1 MYVQLSL
8 CRRLVLF
15 ASALLLFG
23 SCSDSDDSAAE
34 QPLSFQVS
42 VSDATM
48 TGATVTV
55 DPSGEGTY
63 YVSVDNRA
71 EVDALCAT
79 DEEYIAMKLD
89 FIRVMAGV
97 NKLSVEEYLRRE
109 LRSGR
114 SVIQETDLYYDTEYC
129 VGVFGLEADGTVT
142 TGLARS
148 YFRTETFAPSAECQ
162 FIIQEVACT
171 ASSIEVEVGASD
183 ASVRYYASVM
193 SADEFSSYDT
203 VNEAVSDIIF
213 SAELF
218 DDVDWSD
225 PSYTHTGRNRLLFEG
240 LEASTEYVVIVF
252 GISSEGEQT
261 TEAAT
266 ATFST
271 TAA

>member
-1 MYVQLSL
+1 
-8 CRRLVLF
+8 
-15 ASALLLFG
+15 
-23 SCSDSDDSAAE
+23 
-34 QPLSFQVS
+34 
-42 VSDATM
+42 M

-129 VGVFGLEADGTVT
+129 VGVFGLDADGTVT

-148 YFRTETFAPSAECQ
+148 YFCTETFAPSAECQ

>member
-1 MYVQLSL
+1 
-8 CRRLVLF
+8 
-15 ASALLLFG
+15 
-23 SCSDSDDSAAE
+23 
-34 QPLSFQVS
+34 
-42 VSDATM
+42 
-48 TGATVTV
+48 
-55 DPSGEGTY
+55 
-63 YVSVDNRA
+63 
-71 EVDALCAT
+71 
-79 DEEYIAMKLD
+79 
-89 FIRVMAGV
+89 MAGV

-129 VGVFGLEADGTVT
+129 VGVFGLDADGTVT

-148 YFRTETFAPSAECQ
+148 YFRTETFAPSAECL
-162 FIIQEVACT
+162 FIIQEVECT

>member
-1 MYVQLSL
+1 MYSS
-8 CRRLVLF
+8 LF
-15 ASALLLFG
+15 AGGLCFLPLRFCFWLLQRFG
-23 SCSDSDDSAAE
+23 RLRCGAAAE
-34 QPLSFQVS
+34 FPGLRLRRDDDRCHRHGRPLGRRHLLRV
-42 VSDATM
+42 
-48 TGATVTV
+48 
-55 DPSGEGTY
+55 
-63 YVSVDNRA
+63 VDNRA

-109 LRSGR
+109 LRSGC

-129 VGVFGLEADGTVT
+129 VGVFGLDADGTVT

>member
-8 CRRLVLF
+8 CRRLVLS

-129 VGVFGLEADGTVT
+129 VGVFGLDADGTVT

-171 ASSIEVEVGASD
+171 ASSIEVEVGA
-183 ASVRYYASVM
+183 
-193 SADEFSSYDT
+193 
-203 VNEAVSDIIF
+203 
-213 SAELF
+213 
-218 DDVDWSD
+218 SD